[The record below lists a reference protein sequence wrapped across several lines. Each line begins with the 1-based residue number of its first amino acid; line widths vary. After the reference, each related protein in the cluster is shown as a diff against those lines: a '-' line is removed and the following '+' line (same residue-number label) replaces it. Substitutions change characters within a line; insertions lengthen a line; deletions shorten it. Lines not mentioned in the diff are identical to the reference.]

1 MNGYRYLYICFVRGF
16 DNGEML
22 VGGEGEKEGE
32 REKKKKKKAKK
43 AEEEPSKKNS
53 LTSSSDPE
61 LTPLIDFRNG
71 GACSVAMARAKSA
84 ATTR

>member
-1 MNGYRYLYICFVRGF
+1 MVTAVR
-16 DNGEML
+16 
-22 VGGEGEKEGE
+22 EKEKEKKRRKNEKE
-32 REKKKKKKAKK
+32 REKRENFFFKL
-43 AEEEPSKKNS
+43 

-61 LTPLIDFRNG
+61 FTPLMDFRKG